1 MVGGQPCAIGSER
14 ALALEKLLAL
24 IEPIHGVSSA
34 IICCKLQFVESW
46 RRGIGCSGC
55 RRGGAAGGDEH
66 WPLDTWGG
74 TLLPWNSDLP
84 PRRRGHWPLMSPRE
98 RELPQRLPKT
108 ARVAVWRPIRRRAP
122 MSRSPMLVVVR
133 ARVEIVSYGWGD
145 HGTAMAKKM
154 KRSPPSPM
162 ASRNGTRSPTRVVA
176 AVAACRAPPG
186 RRGSRLPLGPAP
198 GWPPSF
204 HAA

>member
-1 MVGGQPCAIGSER
+1 
-14 ALALEKLLAL
+14 
-24 IEPIHGVSSA
+24 
-34 IICCKLQFVESW
+34 
-46 RRGIGCSGC
+46 
-55 RRGGAAGGDEH
+55 
-66 WPLDTWGG
+66 
-74 TLLPWNSDLP
+74 
-84 PRRRGHWPLMSPRE
+84 
-98 RELPQRLPKT
+98 
-108 ARVAVWRPIRRRAP
+108 
-122 MSRSPMLVVVR
+122 MSRSPMPVVVR

-186 RRGSRLPLGPAP
+186 RRGSRPPLGPAP